1 MANNQQIAEQVLAAV
16 GGKANVSSVTH
27 CMTRLRFVLVDESKA
42 ADDKTLEAIAGVLK
56 VIRAGGQVQV
66 VIGRNVDKV
75 YDIVCERI
83 GLEHA
88 AQPAAEAE
96 LPQEKQKLTPKAVAN
111 NILGAVSGSLTPV
124 LPVIIVA
131 GIFKMVAVLFGPKNL
146 GLLTAESQLYILCNL
161 VNDAGF
167 YFLPF
172 FVAYSAA
179 KRFKTD
185 PILSMLVAAL
195 MLHPTMLDIVAESPS
210 RSMACCPCSWSTTPR
225 QRSRSFWWSGSSPM
239 CTSGS
244 KKWCRTSSVPSV
256 CRCSPPLS

>member
-146 GLLTAESQLYILCNL
+146 GLLTAES
-161 VNDAGF
+161 
-167 YFLPF
+167 
-172 FVAYSAA
+172 
-179 KRFKTD
+179 
-185 PILSMLVAAL
+185 
-195 MLHPTMLDIVAESPS
+195 
-210 RSMACCPCSWSTTPR
+210 
-225 QRSRSFWWSGSSPM
+225 
-239 CTSGS
+239 
-244 KKWCRTSSVPSV
+244 
-256 CRCSPPLS
+256 

>member
-96 LPQEKQKLTPKAVAN
+96 LPQEKQ
-111 NILGAVSGSLTPV
+111 S
-124 LPVIIVA
+124 
-131 GIFKMVAVLFGPKNL
+131 
-146 GLLTAESQLYILCNL
+146 
-161 VNDAGF
+161 
-167 YFLPF
+167 
-172 FVAYSAA
+172 
-179 KRFKTD
+179 
-185 PILSMLVAAL
+185 
-195 MLHPTMLDIVAESPS
+195 
-210 RSMACCPCSWSTTPR
+210 
-225 QRSRSFWWSGSSPM
+225 
-239 CTSGS
+239 
-244 KKWCRTSSVPSV
+244 
-256 CRCSPPLS
+256 